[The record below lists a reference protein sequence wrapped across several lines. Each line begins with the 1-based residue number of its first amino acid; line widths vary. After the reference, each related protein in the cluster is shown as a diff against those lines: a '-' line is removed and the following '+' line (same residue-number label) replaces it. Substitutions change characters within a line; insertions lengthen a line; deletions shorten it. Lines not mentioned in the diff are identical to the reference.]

1 MKIKIQRIIIQ
12 YKIIYPIANQ
22 QQVVHS
28 IGYEWFIVFNKIL
41 INVGEIMLVYDS
53 SFLSYSQNIN

>member
-1 MKIKIQRIIIQ
+1 MKIKIQKIIIQ

-22 QQVVHS
+22 QQVVYL
-28 IGYEWFIVFNKIL
+28 IGYELFIVFNKIL

-53 SFLSYSQNIN
+53 SFLSHSQNIN